1 MTSIGMLTERM
12 LRRGGTYPQ
21 GTLFRAGCIY
31 IFRKLHIDTY
41 KYTCI
46 YIYLHIQTYVYI
58 HMSICVCLYLL
69 TIEKEVMNL
78 RDRKAVQGKGWR
90 EERERVKC
98 CNYNF

>member
-1 MTSIGMLTERM
+1 
-12 LRRGGTYPQ
+12 
-21 GTLFRAGCIY
+21 
-31 IFRKLHIDTY
+31 
-41 KYTCI
+41 
-46 YIYLHIQTYVYI
+46 
-58 HMSICVCLYLL
+58 MSICVCLYLL